1 MYTAH
6 LFVLAFAILVS
17 TAASEDSILI
27 KINGESMSMP
37 TDELC
42 TNAGFVK
49 DPKPNTPKLADPTTT
64 FKPPNHTTT
73 TSPTHAPKHEASTGN
88 GMSTVDIVLT
98 VLGVTAGVLLLAFL
112 VNYMYKKQKTQ

>member
-6 LFVLAFAILVS
+6 LFFPAFAILVS
-17 TAASEDSILI
+17 TVASEDSILI
-27 KINGESMSMP
+27 KSNGESMSMP

-64 FKPPNHTTT
+64 FKPNHTTK
-73 TSPTHAPKHEASTGN
+73 TSPTHAPEHEASTGN
-88 GMSTVDIVLT
+88 GMSTTDIVLT

-112 VNYMYKKQKTQ
+112 GNYFYKKQKTQ